1 MTREYNFS
9 YAMDYAS
16 DILWSEW
23 FWLPADVSWKDVG
36 EMGQNVHSL
45 SDVKCC
51 LLVAIF
57 LSLLRIILTSF
68 FFTPVGLYCGLKM
81 PSRGKIPSLPL
92 LESVFSTNGRPSQ
105 QTIESCS
112 EVLKMDVKA
121 IEFWFHR
128 KRNLNKK
135 PVIAKFS
142 ESGWKFCFYTTMFVY
157 GLYSLHDK
165 SYLYD
170 VRQTLIGYPKFELPP
185 EIYWYYMTELAY
197 YISEIFWIFY
207 SVRRSDFVV
216 LLVHHMATV
225 GLISFSF
232 VMYHHRIGSLVLLLH
247 DIADCWMESAKM
259 LKYLKKH
266 QAAEWFFRIFVA
278 VWIVTRLTYFPCWI
292 LYTIWELQPP
302 VIYGAYVIIFCWLLL
317 LQLMHIYWF
326 YLILKIAVQIK
337 TRGEEAKDCRSDSE
351 TSDEVL
357 TVDGKLSQS
366 VTLNGTVPLLNL
378 DMDQVISQRKQQMT
392 KVFRQA

>member
-45 SDVKCC
+45 SNVKCC

-57 LSLLRIILTSF
+57 LSLLRIILT
-68 FFTPVGLYCGLKM
+68 
-81 PSRGKIPSLPL
+81 R
-92 LESVFSTNGRPSQ
+92 
-105 QTIESCS
+105 
-112 EVLKMDVKA
+112 
-121 IEFWFHR
+121 
-128 KRNLNKK
+128 
-135 PVIAKFS
+135 
-142 ESGWKFCFYTTMFVY
+142 WKFCFYTTMFVY

-185 EIYWYYMTELAY
+185 EIYWYYMTEMAY

-225 GLISFSF
+225 GLMSFSF
-232 VMYHHRIGSLVLLLH
+232 VIYHHRIGSLILLLH

-259 LKYLKKH
+259 LKYLKRH

-302 VIYGAYVIIFCWLLL
+302 VIYGAYAIIFFWLLL

-357 TVDGKLSQS
+357 TVDGKSSQS
-366 VTLNGTVPLLNL
+366 ISLNGTVPLLNL
-378 DMDQVISQRKQQMT
+378 DMDQVISQRKHQMT
-392 KVFRQA
+392 KVSRQA

>member
-1 MTREYNFS
+1 MVLAPRECKLEGRRRNKTKCTFFIKRQVLPS
-9 YAMDYAS
+9 GRHISFFITSPS
-16 DILWSEW
+16 DQFFLHARGLILW
-23 FWLPADVSWKDVG
+23 
-36 EMGQNVHSL
+36 
-45 SDVKCC
+45 
-51 LLVAIF
+51 
-57 LSLLRIILTSF
+57 
-68 FFTPVGLYCGLKM
+68 
-81 PSRGKIPSLPL
+81 
-92 LESVFSTNGRPSQ
+92 LEN
-105 QTIESCS
+105 
-112 EVLKMDVKA
+112 A
-121 IEFWFHR
+121 IEEQNSLNTTDWLSRPARALLR
-128 KRNLNKK
+128 KRNLKKK
-135 PVIAKFS
+135 PVITKFS

-185 EIYWYYMTELAY
+185 EIYWYYMIEMAY

-225 GLISFSF
+225 GLMSFSL
-232 VMYHHRIGSLVLLLH
+232 VIYHHRIGSLVLLLH

-259 LKYLKKH
+259 LKYLKRH

-302 VIYGAYVIIFCWLLL
+302 VMYGAYAIIFFWLLL
-317 LQLMHIYWF
+317 LQVMHIYWF

-337 TRGEEAKDCRSDSE
+337 TRGE
-351 TSDEVL
+351 
-357 TVDGKLSQS
+357 Q
-366 VTLNGTVPLLNL
+366 N
-378 DMDQVISQRKQQMT
+378 I
-392 KVFRQA
+392 